1 MFRVRQ
7 DMEFTFKRL
16 DDRVTIKTMY
26 GTIENPDGSVLK
38 LETRTLASNQQM
50 TATGTVVDGKMTLSL
65 DGGGQRQQVTIPW
78 GPEVRG
84 PYAAEQSL
92 SRTPMKPGESRDLRM
107 YRSRPEQDLRDQAG
121 GQGGRKRSSLATAIV
136 PCSGSK
142 SRSPSR
148 PSPCPSTTPPLW
160 VDSGG
165 QVLKSRSEI
174 LGGLDIYRTTRE
186 GANLGVE
193 GVTQPDGHFD
203 RAGSPEDHQARD
215 ARDVTYRI
223 GFTDEDPATIVPTD
237 RRQTVR
243 PGTTKNSSLLEVKTA
258 RPTDGTAGPETVDP
272 QFLRANSLVTSEDLT
287 VKKHA
292 VQATLGTVDPWDKAV
307 KITKWVAQ
315 NLKDKN
321 FETAFA
327 PASEVAQTLAGDC
340 TEHGVLVAAM
350 CRAVGVPSR
359 VVVGL
364 VYSDSLGGFGFH
376 MWNEV
381 YVNRRWVAV
390 DAAFDQTEVD
400 AVHIKLADTSLDGVS
415 PYEAFLP
422 VVRVLRENDNRA
434 DRAALRPIP
443 CAGRCR
449 RGGPARDGNSGRAA
463 CPAWFRS
470 VDFRVAEVQFS
481 SEFPTGDPFGG
492 VIPKMQQ
499 PWPPFLPPPMRW
511 RSRLSR
517 TRSSG
522 IRRGSSDEHETTGR
536 DQSARNRR
544 RPDGLRGHPVTAPR
558 TRPR

>member
-1 MFRVRQ
+1 MRRTRRGLGFGLLVLSLGAVVATDTASAETHESWDAVFISGAKVGFIHTYVEPLKDKGKSLVRVRQ

-26 GTIENPDGSVLK
+26 GTIETPEGSVLK

-50 TATGTVVDGKMTLSL
+50 TASGSVVDDKMTLSL

-92 SRTPMKPGESRDLRM
+92 SRSPMKPGETRDLRM
-107 YRSRPEQDLRDQAG
+107 YVPDLNKICEIKLVAKSTEEVTLGDGKRPLLRIEELV
-121 GQGGRKRSSLATAIV
+121 SLGTKPV
-136 PCSGSK
+136 PEYNTS
-142 SRSPSR
+142 
-148 PSPCPSTTPPLW
+148 LW

-186 GANLGVE
+186 GARLGGDQASLNLTISSIVR
-193 GVTQPDGHFD
+193 VTHKI
-203 RAGSPEDHQARD
+203 AKPETR
-215 ARDVTYRI
+215 RDVTYRV
-223 GFTDEDPATIVPTD
+223 GLTDEDPATILPTD
-237 RRQTVR
+237 RRQSTR
-243 PGTTKNSSLLEVKTA
+243 PGTTKNSSLLDVKTA

-272 QFLRANSLVTSEDLT
+272 QFLRANSLITSEDLT
-287 VKKHA
+287 VKQHA
-292 VQATLGTVDPWDKAV
+292 VKATAGAVDPWDKAV

-422 VVRVLRENDNRA
+422 VVRVLGKMTIEPLE
-434 DRAALRPIP
+434 LR
-443 CAGRCR
+443 
-449 RGGPARDGNSGRAA
+449 
-463 CPAWFRS
+463 
-470 VDFRVAEVQFS
+470 
-481 SEFPTGDPFGG
+481 
-492 VIPKMQQ
+492 
-499 PWPPFLPPPMRW
+499 
-511 RSRLSR
+511 
-517 TRSSG
+517 
-522 IRRGSSDEHETTGR
+522 
-536 DQSARNRR
+536 
-544 RPDGLRGHPVTAPR
+544 
-558 TRPR
+558 